1 MRQLPLPG
9 RQRGAV
15 LLVALVMLIM
25 MLLMAISGF
34 NMGRQNTIIAGNMQH
49 RAEVLSAANQTVET
63 VISKSDFITNPSVAI
78 AASGTVPANQAN
90 YDVNGDGT
98 ADIMVTLSPTPCIK
112 KSQPIKDA
120 ELDINPLTNPAG
132 WKEDLG
138 CSKGKGQNLGVDGA
152 SNGDSLCSHS
162 IWEVNAVAVDNVTA
176 AATTVTTGIGVRVAS
191 DTAINPA
198 VICP

>member
-1 MRQLPLPG
+1 MRQFSLPG

-15 LLVALVMLIM
+15 LLVALVMLVM

-49 RAEVLSAANQTVET
+49 RAEVLSTANQTVEA
-63 VISKSDFITNPSVAI
+63 VISQISFINDPNAAI
-78 AASGTVPANQAN
+78 AVSGAIPANQAK

-98 ADIMVTLSPTPCIK
+98 ADIMVILSPAPCIK
-112 KSQPIKDA
+112 KSQPIKNS
-120 ELDINPLTNPAG
+120 ELDIKLDNDAACMTG
-132 WKEDLG
+132 V
-138 CSKGKGQNLGVDGA
+138 GQNLGVDGA
-152 SNGDSLCSHS
+152 TLGNSLCSHS
-162 IWEVNAVAVDNVTA
+162 IWEINAVATDNVTA
-176 AATTVTTGIGVRVAS
+176 AATTVTAGIGVRVAS